1 MNESFKM
8 CQALRQQKKKRP
20 IVYSLRRKSQKFN
33 CHSLSYPP
41 HKNQGDFPFLLFSVS
56 SEDAAGS
63 VIFSPLQGFHCN
75 GSIGLDT
82 GYPMRVVGI
91 IIQLAN
97 SEVQK
102 ILHYIVFGNE
112 PNFCL
117 DPLSLPLPLPI
128 LQFRASAKM
137 FVSLLGS
144 FVFCTSHHL
153 GDHHYPRLHGLFR
166 SG

>member
-8 CQALRQQKKKRP
+8 CQAQRQQEKKNDQ
-20 IVYSLRRKSQKFN
+20 IIHSVRRSQKFN
-33 CHSLSYPP
+33 SQSLSYPP

-56 SEDAAGS
+56 SEDAGCS
-63 VIFSPLQGFHCN
+63 VILSPLQVFHCN

-91 IIQLAN
+91 IIQLTN

-102 ILHYIVFGNE
+102 IPHYIVFGNE

-117 DPLSLPLPLPI
+117 DSLSLPLLLPI
-128 LQFRASAKM
+128 QQFWASAQM

-144 FVFCTSHHL
+144 FVFCTSHYL
-153 GDHHYPRLHGLFR
+153 
-166 SG
+166 

>member
-1 MNESFKM
+1 M
-8 CQALRQQKKKRP
+8 
-20 IVYSLRRKSQKFN
+20 
-33 CHSLSYPP
+33 
-41 HKNQGDFPFLLFSVS
+41 
-56 SEDAAGS
+56 
-63 VIFSPLQGFHCN
+63 
-75 GSIGLDT
+75 
-82 GYPMRVVGI
+82 
-91 IIQLAN
+91 
-97 SEVQK
+97 QK

-166 SG
+166 SGWPGAFGLSLLYGEPLVQKISLYHAPWGSFLAVLSFPGHCQEAFHKASALYTCRHLSLQLSSLRFFSLTWSWFFGKLNLGKELHVGSFCFLVCSTE